1 MIQVSAQK
9 EITFIAD
16 PCVLAIPI
24 QENNE
29 PLVDIK
35 DQTSLAYGP
44 SPEIPNNTDYTK
56 MRKSVYE
63 RLIHAQNLL
72 PQGLKI
78 CLYEGY
84 RSLELQQTLFE
95 NRWALVQKLHPNWS
109 HEQLFK
115 ETTRIVSPVINEDG
129 SPNIPPHGTGA
140 AVDVYLID
148 EKGQILDM
156 GIHAQDWMQDKD
168 GSISQTDSQKIS
180 TKAQENRR
188 IMNTALSAAG
198 FANYPTEYWHWSYGD
213 RYWAYQLGKPHA
225 IYGCVDQFLQYP

>member
-1 MIQVSAQK
+1 MTQVLTTK

-29 PLVDIK
+29 RMVDIK

-63 RLIHAQNLL
+63 RLIHAQHLL

-84 RSLELQQTLFE
+84 RSLKLQQTLFE

-109 HEQLFK
+109 HKQLFK
-115 ETTRIVSPVINEDG
+115 ETTRIVSPVTNEDG
-129 SPNIPPHGTGA
+129 TSNIPPHGTGA
-140 AVDVYLID
+140 AVAVYLID
-148 EKGQILDM
+148 EKGQALDM

-180 TKAQENRR
+180 IKAQENRR
-188 IMNTALSAAG
+188 IMNTALSSAG
-198 FANYPTEYWHWSYGD
+198 FVNYPTEYWHWSYGD

-225 IYGCVDQFLQYP
+225 LYGCVDQIIQYP